1 MALAL
6 PWLFII
12 CAWSSI
18 SRAAGHKSVFGKNST
33 RRTCTFV
40 LLGLVS
46 CTCIL
51 ENTLDTEP
59 FLIMGSGRSVREL
72 TLPEI
77 QIGRHLP
84 LASGPKPPQFRFSTA
99 SHGPPSAS
107 SVGLQDELG
116 EGSTAA
122 HLVVG
127 GMLPSPLGIE
137 QGARGFT
144 STLAASERQPALSAT
159 GASVGKHTSS
169 LMTCNYILEC
179 CYYVW
184 QLCRLPPA
192 LH

>member
-1 MALAL
+1 
-6 PWLFII
+6 
-12 CAWSSI
+12 
-18 SRAAGHKSVFGKNST
+18 
-33 RRTCTFV
+33 
-40 LLGLVS
+40 
-46 CTCIL
+46 
-51 ENTLDTEP
+51 
-59 FLIMGSGRSVREL
+59 MGSGRSVREL

-159 GASVGKHTSS
+159 GASVGELGKSMMVSTVVMVSNVLLIPDSSPSLAVHTHSPSTSTLAAVSKTQLMLGDEDDSSMVGTTVTAGDANNVPAKLFTIFGMKH
-169 LMTCNYILEC
+169 L
-179 CYYVW
+179 
-184 QLCRLPPA
+184 
-192 LH
+192 